1 MTVIFYSI
9 VKKVVPRMFLLFSYI
24 LIGILVGLM
33 CGTGYLIAQ
42 KRSYSELKYVDLK
55 LLKLDV
61 SDYLLAFL
69 IFLGCALIWPLAIL
83 FLFFVVVVKIIIE
96 RFEKWEDPKSQE
108 DHNL

>member
-1 MTVIFYSI
+1 MVVIFYSI

-33 CGTGYLIAQ
+33 CGTGYIIAQ

-55 LLKLDV
+55 V
-61 SDYLLAFL
+61 GTAEYLLAFL
-69 IFLGCALIWPLAIL
+69 VFLGCALVWPLAIL
-83 FLFFVVVVKIIIE
+83 FLFFVTVVKIIIE
-96 RFEKWEDPKSQE
+96 RFEKLEDPKSQK